1 MASATQKP
9 ETEEKS
15 PTIYPDPRASLLD
28 RLKCPVA
35 DSVDFLNL
43 VSSLKSLSEE
53 FFGPT
58 REEQAILY
66 AAVRLLLGDTSN
78 DPEKI
83 REAITKSQEFNSKD
97 DPIKAFQDKLIE
109 TVEALQNYCDA
120 LLKKEQKDKP
130 EDIFGV
136 RNILIALQEYC
147 KKHNNDPDFNLNNA
161 LAVTRSALE
170 SSDTLNKVLANPYS
184 VSAIDFGGNQGM

>member
-1 MASATQKP
+1 
-9 ETEEKS
+9 
-15 PTIYPDPRASLLD
+15 LFH

-35 DSVDFLNL
+35 NSVDFLNL
-43 VSSLKSLSEE
+43 VSSLKSLPNT

-58 REEQAILY
+58 QEEQAILY
-66 AAVRLLLGDTSN
+66 AAIRLLLGNTSN
-78 DPEKI
+78 DSENI
-83 REAITKSQEFNSKD
+83 REEITKNQEFNSKD

-130 EDIFGV
+130 EDIFDV

-147 KKHNNDPDFNLNNA
+147 KKHNNNPDFDLNNA
-161 LAVTRSALE
+161 LTVTRAALE
-170 SSDTLNKVLANPYS
+170 SDENLTKILANPYS
-184 VSAIDFGGNQGM
+184 VSAINFGENQGM

>member
-1 MASATQKP
+1 VTSTEQKP

-43 VSSLKSLSEE
+43 LNSLKSLSKE

-58 REEQAILY
+58 QEEQAILY
-66 AAVRLLLGDTSN
+66 AAVRLLLGDKSN
-78 DPEKI
+78 DPDKI
-83 REAITKSQEFNSKD
+83 REKITKNQKFNSKD
-97 DPIKAFQDKLIE
+97 DPIKAFQEKLIE

-120 LLKKEQKDKP
+120 LLKEEQKDKP
-130 EDIFGV
+130 EHILNV
-136 RNILIALQEYC
+136 QKILIALQEYC
-147 KKHNNDPDFNLNNA
+147 KENNNDPDFDLKNA
-161 LAVTRSALE
+161 LAVTSSALE
-170 SSDTLNKVLANPYS
+170 SYENLTKVLGNPYCGITS
-184 VSAIDFGGNQGM
+184 QENQGM

>member
-9 ETEEKS
+9 ETEEKF

-43 VSSLKSLSEE
+43 LNFLKSLSKE

-58 REEQAILY
+58 QEEQAILY
-66 AAVRLLLGDTSN
+66 AAVRLLLGDKSN
-78 DPEKI
+78 DPDKI
-83 REAITKSQEFNSKD
+83 REKITKNQKFNSKD
-97 DPIKAFQDKLIE
+97 DPIKAFQEKLIE

-120 LLKKEQKDKP
+120 LLKEEQKDKP
-130 EDIFGV
+130 EHILNV
-136 RNILIALQEYC
+136 QKILIALQEYC
-147 KKHNNDPDFNLNNA
+147 KKHNNDQGFDLNSA
-161 LAVTRSALE
+161 LTVTRAALGSPE
-170 SSDTLNKVLANPYS
+170 NLKKVLKDPYFQINFQEQQR
-184 VSAIDFGGNQGM
+184 A

>member
-1 MASATQKP
+1 MTSTEQQP

-43 VSSLKSLSEE
+43 VSSLKSLSKE

-58 REEQAILY
+58 EEEQAILY
-66 AAVRLLLGDTSN
+66 AAVRLLLGNTSN
-78 DPEKI
+78 DPTEI
-83 REAITKSQEFNSKD
+83 ETAIKNNQKFKD
-97 DPIKAFQDKLIE
+97 NDNPVIAFQEKLIE
-109 TVEALQNYCDA
+109 TVEALQNYCNT

-130 EDIFGV
+130 EYIFDV
-136 RNILIALQEYC
+136 QNILIALQEYC
-147 KKHNNDPDFNLNNA
+147 KKHNNNPHFDLKNA
-161 LAVTRSALE
+161 LAVTSSALGSPE
-170 SSDTLNKVLANPYS
+170 NLKKVLKNPYFQINFQEQQR
-184 VSAIDFGGNQGM
+184 A

>member
-1 MASATQKP
+1 MGNAAQTTQATQ
-9 ETEEKS
+9 S
-15 PTIYPDPRASLLD
+15 DIHPDPRESFLN
-28 RLKCPVA
+28 RLGCPA
-35 DSVDFLNL
+35 TNSVDFLHL
-43 VSSLKSLSEE
+43 LSSLKSFSKE

-83 REAITKSQEFNSKD
+83 REAITKKQEFNSKD

-109 TVEALQNYCDA
+109 TVEALQGYCDA
-120 LLKKEQKDKP
+120 LLKEKQKDKP
-130 EDIFGV
+130 EYIFDV
-136 RNILIALQEYC
+136 QNILIALQEYC
-147 KKHNNDPDFNLNNA
+147 KKHNNNPNFNLKNA
-161 LAVTRSALE
+161 LAVTRAALE

-184 VSAIDFGGNQGM
+184 ISAIDFGGNQGM